1 MEKIKVL
8 LVDDDLL
15 FGNIAT
21 KILQAADYEVYFQ
34 NSLFGIESLIMKLN
48 PNIIILDVMVGEE
61 NSLERINDIRLA
73 AEDIPIIFVS
83 SDSGVETEEQAITNG
98 AMVYLEKPFSK
109 EKLFHDC
116 RTSKEEIPA
125 DRYLIENVLG
135 NLIENAVKYS
145 EAEAD
150 IEVSIRSDEH
160 FAIVSVKDNGI
171 GIDRKYQKKIFEQ
184 FYRIPGTQH
193 KNGYGIGL
201 ALVKYAVR
209 AHGGTIRVES
219 EPGKGSTFTF
229 TLPLKKK

>member
-1 MEKIKVL
+1 MKIIK
-8 LVDDDLL
+8 
-15 FGNIAT
+15 NICT
-21 KILQAADYEVYFQ
+21 GSDYSVSVHPE
-34 NSLFGIESLIMKLN
+34 
-48 PNIIILDVMVGEE
+48 D
-61 NSLERINDIRLA
+61 LA
-73 AEDIPIIFVS
+73 ALAKLAQEQV
-83 SDSGVETEEQAITNG
+83 DSNYAD
-98 AMVYLEKPFSK
+98 KPHSIHI
-109 EKLFHDC
+109 HDC
-116 RTSKEEIPA
+116 RTDKEEIPA

-145 EAEAD
+145 EPEAD

-171 GIDRKYQKKIFEQ
+171 GIERKYQKKIFEQ

>member
-1 MEKIKVL
+1 M
-8 LVDDDLL
+8 
-15 FGNIAT
+15 
-21 KILQAADYEVYFQ
+21 
-34 NSLFGIESLIMKLN
+34 
-48 PNIIILDVMVGEE
+48 
-61 NSLERINDIRLA
+61 
-73 AEDIPIIFVS
+73 
-83 SDSGVETEEQAITNG
+83 
-98 AMVYLEKPFSK
+98 
-109 EKLFHDC
+109 
-116 RTSKEEIPA
+116 
-125 DRYLIENVLG
+125 
-135 NLIENAVKYS
+135 KYS

-184 FYRIPGTQH
+184 FYRIPGTKH